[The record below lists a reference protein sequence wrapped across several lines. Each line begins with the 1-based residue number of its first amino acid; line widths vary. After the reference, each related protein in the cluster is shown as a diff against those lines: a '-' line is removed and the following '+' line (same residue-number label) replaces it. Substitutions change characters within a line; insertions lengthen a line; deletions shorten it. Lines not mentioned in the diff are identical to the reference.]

1 MAPVGTMTMVETAK
15 RRALPHGKDGTLWSG
30 RGEFGVFDFRGAR
43 LRIGVPATDEVLFP
57 TDCGLSLLAALRDDT
72 ATEIR
77 GKRALDIG
85 CGSGVYSVALL
96 KAGAEHVTAL
106 DINGSAAEVTYENAA
121 INHLDPARLACVTGD
136 LARYV
141 PDEPFDLVIANP
153 PHLPYSPVYAVENGL
168 ELALVGGA
176 DGRALYDVVVDRVG
190 DLLAPGGTLLFTH
203 SSLADIPL
211 TKRRLAEQGFEAHTI
226 EVFEMDIPLRAYAEH
241 ADELARKLE
250 ALRVAG
256 KAEFTGS
263 RFTVHIL
270 AFQRIGAS
278 AVLENV

>member
-1 MAPVGTMTMVETAK
+1 MAPVGTISAVDTVK
-15 RRALPHGKDGTLWSG
+15 RRALPHSKDGTLWGG
-30 RGEFGVFDFRGAR
+30 RGEFGVFDFRGSR

-57 TDCGLSLLAALRDDT
+57 TDCGLSLLAALRDDA

-96 KAGAEHVTAL
+96 SAGAEHVTAL
-106 DINGSAAEVTYENAA
+106 DINGSAADVTRENIS
-121 INHLDPARLACVTGD
+121 INHLDQDRLTTVTCD
-136 LARYV
+136 LAHYT

-153 PHLPYSPVYAVENGL
+153 PHLPYSPVYAAENGL

-176 DGRALYDVVVDRVG
+176 DGRALYDIAVDRAT
-190 DLLAPGGTLLFTH
+190 DLVAPGGTLIFVH
-203 SSLADIPL
+203 SSLTDIPL
-211 TKRRLAEQGFEAHTI
+211 TKRRLAEQGFEARTI

-241 ADELARKLE
+241 AGELSRKLE

-256 KAEFTGS
+256 KADFQGN

-270 AFQRIGAS
+270 AFQRTGGGAI
-278 AVLENV
+278 LENA